1 MRLIKEY
8 YLDDVEKCANG
19 TDSNIP
25 LSYGICANT
34 IGTLMGEKA
43 HTYDE
48 WIDLD
53 SYKIGFKVMMNIIL
67 EYFRD

>member
-34 IGTLMGEKA
+34 IGTLMGEKS
-43 HTYDE
+43 TY
-48 WIDLD
+48 L
-53 SYKIGFKVMMNIIL
+53 
-67 EYFRD
+67 

>member
-8 YLDDVEKCANG
+8 YLDDVENVLMVQ
-19 TDSNIP
+19 IQIF
-25 LSYGICANT
+25 LYLMEYVLIL

>member
-8 YLDDVEKCANG
+8 YLGDVENV
-19 TDSNIP
+19 
-25 LSYGICANT
+25 
-34 IGTLMGEKA
+34 LMVQIQIFLYLMEYALIRLELNGEKA